1 MSNARKSICLH
12 SPYVPGHF
20 GGGERYFF
28 DVAHQLSLMGHD
40 VCIAIPKEYAEAK
53 GADWD
58 EATSLR
64 KDYEAFLGLDLADI
78 EWRLAPLSANH
89 SWLEK
94 WKWTQQFDVMYYVTD
109 GSWFVSGAT
118 KNIGHIQIPF
128 TSNLGIMQRGKVS
141 GWQVLNTNSEFT
153 RKVIERSWKLKPQY
167 VHYPMINVGENA
179 QPPRPAAMG
188 LKNRKKIIMSVGR
201 FFQQLHNKRHDVM
214 IEMFRELR
222 EKKSALMKDWKLVL
236 VGGVEDNAY
245 VDELR
250 HLAKGLPVE
259 FEHTMSRK
267 ELLKLY
273 GEAAVYWHAAGYG
286 VDEAAHPEQVEHF
299 GISTVEAM
307 ASGAVPIVIGKGG
320 QKEVMGNKLKDFT
333 WQTTEEAID
342 LTARVISSAELFI
355 RTQDDALD
363 QARKFSAKAFAAT
376 LEKMIG

>member
-1 MSNARKSICLH
+1 
-12 SPYVPGHF
+12 
-20 GGGERYFF
+20 
-28 DVAHQLSLMGHD
+28 
-40 VCIAIPKEYAEAK
+40 
-53 GADWD
+53 
-58 EATSLR
+58 
-64 KDYEAFLGLDLADI
+64 
-78 EWRLAPLSANH
+78 
-89 SWLEK
+89 
-94 WKWTQQFDVMYYVTD
+94 
-109 GSWFVSGAT
+109 
-118 KNIGHIQIPF
+118 
-128 TSNLGIMQRGKVS
+128 
-141 GWQVLNTNSEFT
+141 
-153 RKVIERSWKLKPQY
+153 
-167 VHYPMINVGENA
+167 
-179 QPPRPAAMG
+179 
-188 LKNRKKIIMSVGR
+188 
-201 FFQQLHNKRHDVM
+201 M